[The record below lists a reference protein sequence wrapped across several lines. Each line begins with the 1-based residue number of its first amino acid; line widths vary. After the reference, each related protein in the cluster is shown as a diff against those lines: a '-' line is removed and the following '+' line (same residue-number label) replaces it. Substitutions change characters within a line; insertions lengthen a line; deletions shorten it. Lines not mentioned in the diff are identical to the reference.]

1 MAPQDH
7 NKLLGVLHLVYGGLN
22 TLLMLLFVV
31 MFALIWGTSPRGDWA
46 FLAIG
51 LTIMLAGFALVV
63 LPSLLAGYGLL
74 KRRGWAKLFAIIS
87 AALAAM
93 NFPHGTAL
101 CVYTIWFLTSDTGK
115 TIYDK
120 TNARASLYDAPPP
133 PQPFWSDRSKQPER
147 EYVPPP
153 QPPDWR

>member
-7 NKLLGVLHLVYGGLN
+7 NKLLGVLHLVYGALN
-22 TLLMLLFVV
+22 TLLALFFVV
-31 MFALIWGTSPRGDWA
+31 LFGVISIVEREPVMFVIMTIVLLIVYALLI
-46 FLAIG
+46 
-51 LTIMLAGFALVV
+51 

-74 KRRGWAKLFAIIS
+74 KRKRWAKVFAYIS

-93 NFPHGTAL
+93 SFPHGTAL

-120 TNARASLYDAPPP
+120 SNVRASLYDAPPPP